1 MKDFFEGH
9 RHKNPKFVYLTQADY
24 YGTCLGWFLLIFPY
38 SYLQGTLLMETND
51 VIDEREFS
59 MGEIL
64 KCIGLWILIATLVTS
79 CDKLSWFGNTN
90 KISEWE
96 GAPFRIHKYM
106 S

>member
-1 MKDFFEGH
+1 
-9 RHKNPKFVYLTQADY
+9 
-24 YGTCLGWFLLIFPY
+24 
-38 SYLQGTLLMETND
+38 METND

-106 S
+106 SWGVFENTYRQSTIHYQIHVII